1 MKDLVQ
7 DGFPVVKSYI
17 DAHDTAAK
25 RAVEANIAPVETD
38 AAASVGTYAIGDQL
52 ILNDVLYE
60 ATAAID
66 PGDALETTGA
76 GANIQEADK
85 IAKQI
90 QDANGDITSLNSA
103 LSNKQD
109 ATLATARIIGGV
121 SRTTVEDALGAL
133 ADSNYL
139 VDNLTTQSSD
149 KALSANQGYAL
160 NTEITNK
167 HKITRKTV
175 NTSSWSTDT
184 SSQSGTTLY
193 KKSISLS
200 HVYVDSPS
208 VDISTSNGTGLPT
221 AAQQTAYDLLQYV
234 TVDGTTM
241 YLYASAIPSNTF
253 YIQIEGV
260 D

>member
-103 LSNKQD
+103 LSSK
-109 ATLATARIIGGV
+109 
-121 SRTTVEDALGAL
+121 EDAPTILTSTLSIGAT
-133 ADSNYL
+133 S
-139 VDNLTTQSSD
+139 LTFSD
-149 KALSANQGYAL
+149 AS
-160 NTEITNK
+160 IT
-167 HKITRKTV
+167 
-175 NTSSWSTDT
+175 TSSILDVYADLYGIAPTDIT
-184 SSQSGTTLY
+184 VTTGQAVLTFDAQT
-193 KKSISLS
+193 
-200 HVYVDSPS
+200 VAVS
-208 VDISTSNGTGLPT
+208 VKLF
-221 AAQQTAYDLLQYV
+221 V
-234 TVDGTTM
+234 R
-241 YLYASAIPSNTF
+241 
-253 YIQIEGV
+253 
-260 D
+260 

>member
-25 RAVEANIAPVETD
+25 RAVEANIAPVETE

-103 LSNKQD
+103 LKPLT
-109 ATLATARIIGGV
+109 ATLAAGATSVTIQNARI
-121 SRTTVEDALGAL
+121 TTSSAILPVAETYGLAPTNITVTTGQAVLTFDA
-133 ADSNYL
+133 
-139 VDNLTTQSSD
+139 QSS
-149 KALSANQGYAL
+149 AENVGIL
-160 NTEITNK
+160 
-167 HKITRKTV
+167 V
-175 NTSSWSTDT
+175 
-184 SSQSGTTLY
+184 
-193 KKSISLS
+193 
-200 HVYVDSPS
+200 
-208 VDISTSNGTGLPT
+208 
-221 AAQQTAYDLLQYV
+221 
-234 TVDGTTM
+234 
-241 YLYASAIPSNTF
+241 F
-253 YIQIEGV
+253 
-260 D
+260 